1 MPHPERTY
9 RMYFFVPYNLSP
21 IQQGIQAGHAAI
33 EYAYKYSKN
42 QEFKDFAFWDKTWI
56 ILNGGTSNDGHLG
69 NPKGSMEETYRSLY
83 HSGIPCANF
92 YEPDINNAMTAI
104 CFLADDRVWDK
115 EQYPDF
121 IDYIINIKMR
131 DDAKESIPLEN
142 YFALKI
148 KELDERKKM
157 FPEYYK
163 EWVEFIGGEKNVF
176 LRELIS
182 DKKLA

>member
-1 MPHPERTY
+1 
-9 RMYFFVPYNLSP
+9 
-21 IQQGIQAGHAAI
+21 
-33 EYAYKYSKN
+33 
-42 QEFKDFAFWDKTWI
+42 
-56 ILNGGTSNDGHLG
+56 
-69 NPKGSMEETYRSLY
+69 
-83 HSGIPCANF
+83 
-92 YEPDINNAMTAI
+92 MTAI

-148 KELDERKKM
+148 KELDELKKM